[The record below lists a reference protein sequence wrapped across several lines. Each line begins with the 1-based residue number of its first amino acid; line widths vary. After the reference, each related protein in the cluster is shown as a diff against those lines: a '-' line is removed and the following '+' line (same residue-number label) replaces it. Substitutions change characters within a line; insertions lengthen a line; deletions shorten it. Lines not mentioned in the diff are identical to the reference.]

1 MPNRNTARKHHHTR
15 SVRTIFLLS
24 FLSFALAFA
33 VTATAQVGSATITGT
48 VQDSSGAAV
57 PNAQVTLIDVA
68 NQTTRTGTSTKEGF
82 FSFVNL
88 AASNYQATVAASGF
102 TTITRKGIALHI
114 GDQIHL
120 NGLTLKVAS
129 DVASVTVTAE
139 STIAPTST
147 GEQSYTLTSTQIE
160 KLNIEGRSA
169 IELLGLVPGAANTG
183 NFNSNSYQAPVEGFN
198 QNTSAYSVNGN
209 RFDQVQIVSDGSP
222 VTDVQTAGASAVTP
236 NVDMI
241 EESKIQT
248 AAYSS
253 DQPNGPIVVQTET
266 KSGGHDFHGEG
277 YFIARNHVLDD
288 TDWRVK
294 NLGLAKPDDSF
305 YYFGGNIGGPVLIPH
320 TGLNRDKLFFFFG
333 FEKAIQNV
341 QDTLLDVREAIV
353 PTAAERTGDFT
364 NTAYLSELGA
374 LNYYQGVQ
382 PCTANAISQGYGS
395 SFCTSLTS
403 ATISPSAIDPGGS
416 ILLNLL
422 PLPNVDPATHGG
434 YNYVSSYVL
443 PEPRHQEILRVDY
456 NINDKNHL
464 SGRYNYEGE
473 NVPFPYGLYNNFTL
487 TPYPAGE
494 VSANHSNSISTR
506 LSTTFTSTLT
516 NEATFTLTRL
526 ILGTVINNEQA
537 VSRDALKYPY
547 ANLYSTGS
555 DIVPNVSFAQSAQSG
570 SLYIRGGDYPAY
582 NTNEQTLVFGDQLSK
597 VLRNHLFKA
606 GIYFERDNFNKRTT
620 GQDNGSVT
628 TSYYNTTF
636 SGAAFPSTGNP
647 FGDLLVGRIN
657 SYAQSSA
664 NFMADM
670 LLPRIDFFAQD
681 LYQARPKLTLNYGLR
696 VNHIQRWYEQ
706 NGRVV
711 IFDPSQYNASGVVG
725 NTSGLVNH
733 ATDPSVTLSGAPS
746 LGFQVAFSGGFAYD
760 ALGNGKTIV
769 RGGFGT
775 NYYSDPGQNAYSAV
789 QAPPNEQFTTLYGSY
804 TLSQVS
810 SLSTSGLYP
819 TVYGIADQHDTHTPL
834 TYSYNFA
841 VAQAMPA
848 AIHFELAYT
857 GNVSH
862 NLAGYTSQNVVPEG
876 CELYGGIGFPGSGT
890 PYYAP
895 SYAPGTYNDQLCRPY
910 KNLEALSTETH
921 NLSSNFN
928 SLQLTASRQKGFFNF
943 WASYTYGKTLAYNCE
958 DPFDERRCYNPAPFD
973 QSQNFSISYLIHVP
987 SVSKNHLGNHKVVN
1001 GILDG
1006 WEVSGI
1012 EQIATGS
1019 PISVAAAPNGLEYD
1033 GIHNRTVNFYGV
1045 SDAANNYNGGPN
1057 FDSRVILGTPDEA
1070 AVPTVVCDPRVG
1082 LKRGQYFNPSCFRA
1096 PTLGTSST
1104 TPAFGSYHL
1113 PYIHGPRFQN
1123 DELGLFKTFSVKT
1136 KQRLEVRA
1144 QGFNFLNHP
1153 LYSFIQYDPGLYL
1166 QYDSYGGLPVNANAG
1181 TAAQKLGSR
1190 TVQLSAKYYF

>member
-1 MPNRNTARKHHHTR
+1 MSSRNIEQKQNRPTSFKNTF
-15 SVRTIFLLS
+15 I
-24 FLSFALAFA
+24 LAFLVLGLA
-33 VTATAQVGSATITGT
+33 WTAAATAQVGSATITGT
-48 VQDSSGAAV
+48 VLDSSGAAV
-57 PNAQVTLIDVA
+57 TDAQITLTDVA
-68 NQTTRTGTSTKEGF
+68 NQTKRTEPTTKEGF

-88 AASNYQATVAASGF
+88 AAGTYQATVTAPGF
-102 TTITRKGIALHI
+102 SSVTRKGIELHI

-129 DVASVTVTAE
+129 DVASVTVTADT
-139 STIAPTST
+139 TIAPTSS

-209 RFDQVQIVSDGSP
+209 RFDQVQIVSDGAP

-236 NVDMI
+236 NVDMV

-266 KSGGHDFHGEG
+266 KSGGHNFHGEG
-277 YFIARNHVLDD
+277 YLIARNHALDD

-294 NLGLAKPDDSF
+294 NLGLSKPDDSF

-320 TGLNRDKLFFFFG
+320 TGFNRNRDKFFFFFG

-341 QDTLLDVREAIV
+341 QDPLLDVREAIV
-353 PTAAERTGDFT
+353 PTATERTGDFT
-364 NTAYLSELGA
+364 DTVYLSELGA

-382 PCTANAISQGYGS
+382 PCTNGYSTSYCSTPGVINKS
-395 SFCTSLTS
+395 S
-403 ATISPSAIDPGGS
+403 IDPGGS

-422 PLPNVDPATHGG
+422 PLPNANPGTHGG
-434 YNYVSSYVL
+434 YNYISSYL
-443 PEPRHQEILRVDY
+443 LSQPRHQEILRMDY
-456 NINDKNHL
+456 NINEKNHL

-487 TPYPAGE
+487 TPYPAE
-494 VSANHSNSISTR
+494 EFSTNHSNSITTR
-506 LSTTFTSTLT
+506 LSTNFTSTLT

-526 ILGTVINNEQA
+526 VLGTVINNEQA
-537 VSRDALKYPY
+537 VSRTALKYPY

-555 DIVPNVSFAQSAQSG
+555 DIVPNVSFSQSAQAG

-582 NTNEQTLVFGDQLSK
+582 NTNEQTLVFGDQISK
-597 VLRNHLFKA
+597 VLRNHLLKA
-606 GIYFERDNFNKRTT
+606 GIYFERDSFNKRTT

-628 TSYYNTTF
+628 TSYYNYD
-636 SGAAFPSTGNP
+636 ATGNP
-647 FGDLLVGRIN
+647 FADLLVGRVN
-657 SYAQSSA
+657 SYSQSSS
-664 NFMADM
+664 NFMANM
-670 LLPRIDFFAQD
+670 LLPRLDFFVED
-681 LYQARPKLTLNYGLR
+681 LYQARPRLTVNYGVR
-696 VNHIQRWYEQ
+696 VDHIQRWYDQ

-711 IFDPSQYNASGVVG
+711 IFDPSQYNASGAVG

-733 ATDPSVTLSGAPS
+733 ATDPSVTMSGAPG
-746 LGFQVAFSGGFAYD
+746 LGFQLAFSGGFAYD

-789 QAPPNEQFTTLYGSY
+789 QAPPNEQFTTLYGDY
-804 TLSQVS
+804 TLSQIP

-841 VAQAMPA
+841 VAQAMPGT
-848 AIHFELAYT
+848 IKFELAYT
-857 GNVSH
+857 GNTSH

-876 CELYGGIGFPGSGT
+876 CELNGGAGY
-890 PYYAP
+890 PYQG

-910 KNLEALSTETH
+910 ANLEALSTETH

-928 SLQLTASRQKGFFNF
+928 SLQLTASRQAGFINF

-958 DPFDERRCYNPAPFD
+958 DPFSERRCYNPAPFD
-973 QSQNFSISYLIHVP
+973 QSQNLSISYLIHLP
-987 SVSKNHLGNHKVVN
+987 SVSKNHLGNHKVMN

-1012 EQIATGS
+1012 EQIASGS
-1019 PISVAAAPNGLEYD
+1019 PIGVAAAPNGNEYD
-1033 GIHNRTVNFYGV
+1033 GIHNRTINFYGI
-1045 SDAANNYNGGPN
+1045 SDAANSYNGGPN

-1070 AVPTVVCDPRVG
+1070 AVPTVVCDPRSG

-1096 PTLGTSST
+1096 PTPGANSTAPALGT
-1104 TPAFGSYHL
+1104 YHL
-1113 PYIHGPRFQN
+1113 PYIHGPHFQN
-1123 DELGLFKTFSVKT
+1123 DELGLFKTFNIKSSQK
-1136 KQRLEVRA
+1136 LEVRA
-1144 QGFNFLNHP
+1144 QGFNYFNHP

-1166 QYDSYGGLPVNANAG
+1166 QYDRYGNAGGLPTNANAG
-1181 TAAQKLGSR
+1181 TAAQKLGARSI
-1190 TVQLSAKYYF
+1190 QLSAKYYF

>member
-1 MPNRNTARKHHHTR
+1 MSSRNIEQKQNQPTGFKN
-15 SVRTIFLLS
+15 IFILA
-24 FLSFALAFA
+24 FLVLALALSRA
-33 VTATAQVGSATITGT
+33 AAAQVGSATITGS

-57 PNAQVTLIDVA
+57 PNAQITLTDVA
-68 NQTTRTGTSTKEGF
+68 NQTKRTESTTKEGF

-88 AASNYQATVAASGF
+88 AASTYQATATAPGF
-102 TTITRKGIALHI
+102 SPVTQKGIALHI

-129 DVASVTVTAE
+129 DVASVTVTADT
-139 STIAPTST
+139 SIAPTSS

-209 RFDQVQIVSDGSP
+209 RFDQVQIVSDGAP

-236 NVDMI
+236 NVDMV

-266 KSGGHDFHGEG
+266 KSGGHNFHGEG
-277 YFIARNHVLDD
+277 YMIARNHALDD

-294 NLGLAKPDDSF
+294 DLGLSKPDDSF
-305 YYFGGNIGGPVLIPH
+305 YYFGGNIGGPVFIPH
-320 TGLNRDKLFFFFG
+320 TGFNRNRDKLFFFFG

-341 QDTLLDVREAIV
+341 QDPLLDVREAIV

-364 NTAYLSELGA
+364 DTAYLSELGA

-382 PCTANAISQGYGS
+382 PCTNGYSTTYCSTPGVINKS
-395 SFCTSLTS
+395 S
-403 ATISPSAIDPGGS
+403 IDPGGS

-422 PLPNVDPATHGG
+422 PLPNVDPGTHGG
-434 YNYVSSYVL
+434 YNYISSYL
-443 PEPRHQEILRVDY
+443 LSQPRHQEILRMDY
-456 NINDKNHL
+456 NINEKNHL

-487 TPYPAGE
+487 TPYPAE
-494 VSANHSNSISTR
+494 EFSTNHSNSITTR
-506 LSTTFTSTLT
+506 LSTNFTSTLT

-526 ILGTVINNEQA
+526 VLGTVIDNEQA
-537 VSRDALKYPY
+537 VSRTALKYPY

-555 DIVPNVSFAQSAQSG
+555 DIIPNVSFSQSAQAG

-606 GIYFERDNFNKRTT
+606 GIYFERDSFNKRTT

-628 TSYYNTTF
+628 TSYYNF
-636 SGAAFPSTGNP
+636 DATGNP
-647 FGDLLVGRIN
+647 FGDLLVGRVN
-657 SYAQSSA
+657 SYSQSSS
-664 NFMADM
+664 NFMANM
-670 LLPRIDFFAQD
+670 LLPRFDFFVED
-681 LYQARPKLTLNYGLR
+681 LYQARPRLTVNYGVR
-696 VNHIQRWYEQ
+696 VDHIQRWYDQ

-711 IFDPSQYNASGVVG
+711 IFDPSQYNASGAVG

-733 ATDPSVTLSGAPS
+733 ATDSSVTMSGAPG
-746 LGFQVAFSGGFAYD
+746 LGFQLAFSGGFAYD

-789 QAPPNEQFTTLYGSY
+789 QAPPNEQFTTLYGDY
-804 TLSQVS
+804 TLSQIPA
-810 SLSTSGLYP
+810 LSTSGLYP

-841 VAQAMPA
+841 VAQAMPGT
-848 AIHFELAYT
+848 IKFELAYT
-857 GNVSH
+857 GNTSH

-876 CELYGGIGFPGSGT
+876 CELEGGAGY
-890 PYYAP
+890 PYQG
-895 SYAPGTYNDQLCRPY
+895 SYAPGTYNDQLCRPFA
-910 KNLEALSTETH
+910 NLEALSTETH

-928 SLQLTASRQKGFFNF
+928 SLQLTASRQAGFINF
-943 WASYTYGKTLAYNCE
+943 WASYTYGKTMAYNCE
-958 DPFDERRCYNPAPFD
+958 NPFDERRCYNPAPFD
-973 QSQNFSISYLIHVP
+973 QSHNLSISYLIHLP

-1006 WEVSGI
+1006 WEISGI
-1012 EQIATGS
+1012 EQIASGS
-1019 PISVAAAPNGLEYD
+1019 PISVSAAPNGNEYD
-1033 GIHNRTVNFYGV
+1033 GIHNRTINFYGI
-1045 SDAANNYNGGPN
+1045 SDAVNGYNGGPN
-1057 FDSRVILGTPDEA
+1057 FDPRVILGTPDEA
-1070 AVPTVVCDPRVG
+1070 AVPTVVCDPRNG
-1082 LKRGQYFNPSCFRA
+1082 LKHGQYFNPSCFRA
-1096 PTLGTSST
+1096 PTPGASST
-1104 TPAFGSYHL
+1104 SPAFGTYHL
-1113 PYIHGPRFQN
+1113 PYIHGPHFQN
-1123 DELGLFKTFSVKT
+1123 DELGIFKTFNIKSSQK
-1136 KQRLEVRA
+1136 LEVRA
-1144 QGFNFLNHP
+1144 QGFNYFNHP

-1166 QYDSYGGLPVNANAG
+1166 QYDSYGGLPTNGSAG
-1181 TAAQKLGSR
+1181 TAAQKLGARSI
-1190 TVQLSAKYYF
+1190 QLSAKYYF